1 MILLN
6 PSKLSKISSASDLSI
21 HTVERMEA
29 ASNLFRIN
37 DMGRI
42 LGNPTIQSVTEDIG
56 QA

>member
-6 PSKLSKISSASDLSI
+6 PSKLSKISSASNLSI
-21 HTVERMEA
+21 HTMERMEA

-37 DMGRI
+37 GIGRI
-42 LGNPTIQSVTEDIG
+42 LGNPTVQSVTEDIG

>member
-6 PSKLSKISSASDLSI
+6 LSKLSKMSSANDLSI